1 MLHCVVV
8 VAVDEASSVGTIE
21 GAAGAS
27 IMIVRVE
34 VAVRPRRISMSDWS
48 RAESIGSST
57 PEHGKC

>member
-1 MLHCVVV
+1 
-8 VAVDEASSVGTIE
+8 
-21 GAAGAS
+21 
-27 IMIVRVE
+27 MIVRVE